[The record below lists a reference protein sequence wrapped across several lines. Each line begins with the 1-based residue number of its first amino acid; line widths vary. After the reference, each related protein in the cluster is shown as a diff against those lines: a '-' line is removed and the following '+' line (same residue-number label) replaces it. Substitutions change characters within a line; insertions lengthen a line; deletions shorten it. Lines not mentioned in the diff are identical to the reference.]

1 MTDEERLITTHVFDD
16 DGTGNCYRCGE
27 GLDAHKRFVI
37 RSADG
42 THGIILKRSKRV
54 VVKG

>member
-42 THGIILKRSKRV
+42 KRGIILKRSKR
-54 VVKG
+54 KQGL